1 MAEAIMMPALGQ
13 SMEEGTITQW
23 FKNEGDPVA
32 KGELLF
38 EVMTDKANIE
48 QESEVDGFLRKIV
61 VPVDGTVPINTL
73 IAVIGGRDE
82 PIDSIVA
89 GNVAVADAGNA
100 SVAFPPAASPAV
112 TQSSSER
119 IFISPRART
128 RAAAFGIS
136 CADMAGRGTGPE
148 GRIVEADVRAYQAE
162 IADLAA
168 HAPKISP
175 LAQRVAQANG
185 IDPTALAGTG
195 SGQDGKLLRND
206 VERAIAVPAPT
217 AAAAYA
223 DDDEIRVIPLV
234 GKRKLI
240 ADNVS
245 RSKFTAPHV
254 TVTLA
259 VDMSETM
266 RFRKQVLP
274 SIEKSHGVR
283 VTFTDIIAK
292 AVSRA
297 LIDHPLLN
305 STLVDNK
312 ISLYKHVHLGI
323 AVSLGQD
330 GLVVPVVRAS
340 DTLSL
345 PNLSVAIKK
354 LAAKARDGK
363 LEPDEMNGGTF
374 TITNI
379 GTFGVEQ
386 FNPIINPPQ
395 SAILGVCA
403 IVEKPVVVAGE
414 VVIRPMM
421 NRCLSFDHRVTDGAP
436 AAAFLAWLKE
446 ILEQPYLIFT
456 A

>member
-1 MAEAIMMPALGQ
+1 
-13 SMEEGTITQW
+13 
-23 FKNEGDPVA
+23 
-32 KGELLF
+32 
-38 EVMTDKANIE
+38 
-48 QESEVDGFLRKIV
+48 
-61 VPVDGTVPINTL
+61 
-73 IAVIGGRDE
+73 
-82 PIDSIVA
+82 
-89 GNVAVADAGNA
+89 
-100 SVAFPPAASPAV
+100 
-112 TQSSSER
+112 
-119 IFISPRART
+119 
-128 RAAAFGIS
+128 
-136 CADMAGRGTGPE
+136 
-148 GRIVEADVRAYQAE
+148 
-162 IADLAA
+162 
-168 HAPKISP
+168 
-175 LAQRVAQANG
+175 
-185 IDPTALAGTG
+185 
-195 SGQDGKLLRND
+195 
-206 VERAIAVPAPT
+206 
-217 AAAAYA
+217 
-223 DDDEIRVIPLV
+223 
-234 GKRKLI
+234 
-240 ADNVS
+240 
-245 RSKFTAPHV
+245 
-254 TVTLA
+254 
-259 VDMSETM
+259 
-266 RFRKQVLP
+266 
-274 SIEKSHGVR
+274 

-421 NRCLSFDHRVTDGAP
+421 NLCLSFDHRVTDGAP